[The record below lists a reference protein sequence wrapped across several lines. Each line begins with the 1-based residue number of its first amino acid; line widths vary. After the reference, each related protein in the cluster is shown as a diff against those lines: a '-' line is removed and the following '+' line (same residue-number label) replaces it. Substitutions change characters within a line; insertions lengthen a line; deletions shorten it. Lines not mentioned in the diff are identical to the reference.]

1 MSNEKKRPKTS
12 TGFCKFATILKIVP
26 NRDICKVQ
34 KRQHQYPEFG
44 HTQGEIKKLPAKKYI
59 GIQGLGG
66 ETQKSINFDGFLS
79 FNQPRKK
86 KDPAFGWPTQLIG
99 PHVAYI
105 TLTIN
110 YFFQKYLFIFKKE
123 VSLSPILYFKISTIE
138 E

>member
-1 MSNEKKRPKTS
+1 
-12 TGFCKFATILKIVP
+12 VP
-26 NRDICKVQ
+26 NRDICKVR

-79 FNQPRKK
+79 FKLPQKK
-86 KDPAFGWPTQLIG
+86 KRPAFGWPTQLIG

-110 YFFQKYLFIFKKE
+110 FFFKNIYLFLKRRFDCPQFYISK
-123 VSLSPILYFKISTIE
+123 SLQLKNNYTK
-138 E
+138 